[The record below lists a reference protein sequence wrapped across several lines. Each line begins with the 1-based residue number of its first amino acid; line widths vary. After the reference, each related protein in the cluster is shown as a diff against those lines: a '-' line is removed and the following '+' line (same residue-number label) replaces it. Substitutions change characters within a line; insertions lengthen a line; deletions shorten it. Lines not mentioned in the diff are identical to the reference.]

1 MGAEAECNGAT
12 HLQCKWYPNCVSRK
26 QMHNTWEPWQM
37 YSLLKPGRS
46 INKSSLTVSTQG
58 PGEHNHG
65 GTLCCRGVLPKL
77 THKQASST
85 PICGLFSI
93 GLKTGGNSW
102 GRDMEKCSCAWS
114 WWSALLGRWLED
126 DAPPGL
132 LGWNGSSKLLD
143 SLSCGLWLIVY
154 WEEGLQGENKGADS
168 IKQTINY
175 MSTFIANVHTCG
187 SSFQIARAV
196 GP

>member
-26 QMHNTWEPWQM
+26 QMHNTREPWQM

-58 PGEHNHG
+58 PGEHDHG

-93 GLKTGGNSW
+93 GLKTGGRSW
-102 GRDMEKCSCAWS
+102 GRDMEKCSCAGAGGVLCWEDG
-114 WWSALLGRWLED
+114 WKMMHLLAYLAEM
-126 DAPPGL
+126 AAQ
-132 LGWNGSSKLLD
+132 N
-143 SLSCGLWLIVY
+143 SLIPSVVVCG
-154 WEEGLQGENKGADS
+154 
-168 IKQTINY
+168 
-175 MSTFIANVHTCG
+175 
-187 SSFQIARAV
+187 
-196 GP
+196 